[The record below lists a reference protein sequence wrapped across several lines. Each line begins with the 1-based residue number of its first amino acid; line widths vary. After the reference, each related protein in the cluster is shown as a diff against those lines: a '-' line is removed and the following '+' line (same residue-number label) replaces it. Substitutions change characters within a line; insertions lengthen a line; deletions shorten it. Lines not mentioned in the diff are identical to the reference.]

1 MDDRIPFTE
10 EQPVLYV
17 NNAPFHLW
25 MLDGAGD
32 DSREMEQDLAAD
44 FNPTSPRT
52 TTASPLPG
60 GDLPADQQLAPHPDG
75 DL

>member
-1 MDDRIPFTE
+1 
-10 EQPVLYV
+10 
-17 NNAPFHLW
+17 